1 MQLLPAKLQPM
12 TLKAFFAY
20 PAVQPVQTTVTEA
33 LAQGAFSHVTP
44 WEHLNI
50 FGYRLDALIRE
61 KIEEC
66 DFLLADVT
74 VPNFNVYY
82 EIGFCIGAGKPVVP
96 TMDFTLKEAQANL
109 SLTGLF
115 ATTGQLRYQ
124 SYRDLSLKIEQIDL
138 SQFRPIVPKAKNHNQ
153 PLFFLSALKRTNFIE
168 YISTAIGNSQVEAR
182 IFDPNDMNS
191 MSINDA
197 FADVSASTGLIL
209 PLVSSAIEGDL
220 KHNLQASTLA
230 GMAHGLGIDPLI
242 IQFDDDPAPVDF
254 REFISTARGRVETT
268 KDVEA
273 YCQRTLVFNQRS
285 KPIGRNR
292 TPSLLEQIDLGKSA
306 AEHEALKLDQYF
318 VRTAQY
324 TRAIR
329 AKSGIVVGR
338 KGSGKTAIFYAT
350 LEKKQSDRRN
360 LTVPLMPVS
369 HRLSE
374 LREHLLDVK
383 AAGFFDHTIEAF
395 WQYIIYME
403 IIYSLREAVLS
414 KSKYNYSKLK
424 EVEEI
429 ETRFKMDSENVYG
442 DFTSRLE
449 SAVSL
454 VIDFLRK
461 SPNVIAAREE
471 LTNFLFEHEISKLRD
486 AISSLAEDY
495 NTITLLFDNIDK
507 GWPATRVEE
516 HDVKTVQHLLNVL
529 NKVQREL
536 GRKDVDFD
544 YLLFLRGDVYERLVE
559 DTSDRGKFDPIKVD
573 WSDPEQLAYLLK
585 QRVISGVP
593 AERADAAWNAI
604 NPNVDGK
611 TAVEAMVAASLMRPR
626 FLIDL
631 AENSLSIA
639 VNRGHS
645 MITEDDVRAAL
656 EKHSL
661 YLVTDFGFEV
671 RDISGL
677 SEKIF
682 YDFIGEGQ
690 RLTHPQVLNI
700 VSKHQHG
707 MQPERIV
714 DLLLWYGFLGIPDQ
728 KNRPVFIYDREYDF
742 KRLEAERD
750 RLDEVV
756 YYVNAAFLEGLKD

>member
-1 MQLLPAKLQPM
+1 M
-12 TLKAFFAY
+12 TQTAFFAY
-20 PAVQPVQTTVTEA
+20 PGVEPVQTTISEA
-33 LAQGAFSHVTP
+33 LAESDLKSITP
-44 WEHLNI
+44 WVHLHT
-50 FGYRLDALIRE
+50 FGYRLDSLIRE

-66 DFLLADVT
+66 DFLLADIT
-74 VPNFNVYY
+74 VPNYNVYY
-82 EIGFCIGAGKPVVP
+82 EIGFCIGVGKPVVP
-96 TMDFTLKEAQANL
+96 TVDFTMKDANANV

-124 SYRDLSLKIEQIDL
+124 SYRDLSTKIARINL
-138 SQFRPIVPKAKNHNQ
+138 SDYRPIVPKQKNHNQ

-182 IFDPNDMNS
+182 VFDPNDMIS

-209 PLVSSAIEGDL
+209 PLVAPTIEGDL
-220 KHNLQASTLA
+220 KHNLQASVLA
-230 GMAHGLGIDPLI
+230 GMAHGLGIEPLI
-242 IQFDDDPAPVDF
+242 IQFDDSPAPVDF
-254 REFISTARGRVETT
+254 REFISTARGRLETT
-268 KDVEA
+268 RDVEA
-273 YCQRTLVFNQRS
+273 YCQQTLVLNQRS
-285 KPIGRNR
+285 KPLGRNR
-292 TPSLLEQIDLGKSA
+292 TLSLLEQIDLGKSA

-318 VRTAQY
+318 VRTAQF
-324 TRAIR
+324 TRASR

-374 LREHLLDVK
+374 LRAHLVDVK
-383 AAGFFDHTIEAF
+383 TAGFFDHTIEAF
-395 WQYIIYME
+395 WQYIVYME
-403 IIYSLREAVLS
+403 IIYSLRDSVLS
-414 KSKYNYSKLK
+414 KSKHNYKKLK
-424 EVEEI
+424 EIAEI
-429 ETRFKMDSENVYG
+429 ETRFKMGTEHVYG

-449 SAVSL
+449 SAVTL
-454 VIDFLRK
+454 VIDFLK
-461 SPNVIAAREE
+461 VSPNMIAAREE
-471 LTNFLFEHEISKLRD
+471 ITNFLFEHEISKLRD
-486 AISSLAEDY
+486 AVTALAADY

-516 HDVKTVQHLLNVL
+516 HDVKTVQHLLNIL

-536 GRKDVDFD
+536 GRKDIDFE

-559 DTSDRGKFDPIKVD
+559 GTADRGKFDPIKID
-573 WSDPEQLAYLLK
+573 WSDPEQLSYLLM
-585 QRVISGVP
+585 QRVISNVP
-593 AERADAAWNAI
+593 PERADAAWNAV
-604 NPNVDGK
+604 NPKIDGK
-611 TAVEAMVAASLMRPR
+611 TAVEVMVAASLMRPR

-631 AENSLSIA
+631 AENALSIA

-645 MITEDDVRAAL
+645 MISGDDVKAAL
-656 EKHSL
+656 ERHSL

-671 RDISGL
+671 RDVSGL

-690 RLTHPQVLNI
+690 RLTHEQVLRI
-700 VSKHQHG
+700 VSKQTHELE
-707 MQPERIV
+707 PEKIV
-714 DLLLWYGFLGIPDQ
+714 DLLLWYGFLGIPDPRE
-728 KNRPVFIYDREYDF
+728 RPVFIYNREYDF
-742 KRLEAERD
+742 RRLEAERD
-750 RLDEVV
+750 RLDEVI